1 MNTDK
6 TEIEAVLT
14 LRGEDGFYRTEITR
28 LIDYLERPG
37 EETELDVV
45 CLEFDTGIIFGFIRY
60 DVSDEKLGFDV
71 SKDSDFGKAAIA
83 VANDMELENDSHI
96 YDFAGVKTL
105 MYY

>member
-1 MNTDK
+1 M
-6 TEIEAVLT
+6 
-14 LRGEDGFYRTEITR
+14 
-28 LIDYLERPG
+28 
-37 EETELDVV
+37 
-45 CLEFDTGIIFGFIRY
+45 
-60 DVSDEKLGFDV
+60 